1 MSFYWC
7 DNIHTT
13 VFTPRD
19 YQIELLSAAFE
30 RNVIICLGH
39 KSSKEFIALKLL
51 QELSR
56 PARLT
61 AKANLYLTTERN
73 ALSITA
79 MIEHLTN
86 LKVYKVENFEVSDK
100 SQPHIPK
107 DFQLYVLHPRTCL
120 EALRSGVLS
129 LENVHVLIL
138 EDCHEAD
145 VYKDLRT
152 IFQKHFYNLSTEI
165 PKVLGL
171 AGPLHS
177 AECSLQELN
186 AMLNTLEDSLHSKA
200 ETASDIVTVLRFAYI
215 CQFTFRKYLNE

>member
-30 RNVIICLGH
+30 HNVIICLGH
-39 KSSKEFIALKLL
+39 KSSKEFIVLKLL

-56 PARLT
+56 PARLA
-61 AKANLYLTTERN
+61 AKINLYLTTDRN
-73 ALSITA
+73 ALSISA
-79 MIEHLTN
+79 MIENLTN
-86 LKVYKVENFEVSDK
+86 LKVYKVENTELSEK
-100 SQPHIPK
+100 SQPFIPK
-107 DFQLYVLHPRTCL
+107 GFQLYVLHPHTCL
-120 EALRSGVLS
+120 EALKNKVLS
-129 LENVHVLIL
+129 LENVNLLIL

-145 VYKDLRT
+145 VCMDFRT
-152 IFQKHFYNLSTEI
+152 IFKEHFNNMSTEI

-186 AMLNTLEDSLHSKA
+186 AMLNTLEDSVHCKA
-200 ETASDIVTVLRFAYI
+200 ETASDIVTVLRFVYS
-215 CQFTFRKYLNE
+215 CQSVSKIFA